1 MAQLVYELSF
11 KGAASDT
18 LVAAFEGCGVTTTHG
33 ITVVRSEVPDQA
45 ALQGLINR
53 IHALGLELLDLRL
66 VAEPGADDAW
76 AVAPIFAATEPNET
90 RTEGD

>member
-18 LVAAFEGCGVTTTHG
+18 LATAFGGCRVTTAHG
-33 ITVVRSEVPDQA
+33 ITVVRSQVADQA

-53 IHALGLELLDLRL
+53 IHALGLELLDLHL
-66 VAEPGADDAW
+66 VAEPAVDDEW
-76 AVAPIFAATEPNET
+76 AVA
-90 RTEGD
+90 GDPDRS